1 MREAVLYLTGG
12 NQRGL
17 YGNVETVFNYPTLAE
32 YYKMA
37 ALDVWN
43 RITG

>member
-1 MREAVLYLTGG
+1 MRKAALYLTGW
-12 NQRGL
+12 NQCGL
-17 YGNVETVFNYPTLAE
+17 CGNVETVFNYPTLAGAC
-32 YYKMA
+32 KMA